1 MSTLEAK
8 VAAEGWW
15 AGEHK
20 IKLDGKSD
28 NGVWSTEVDG
38 ATNKRYRVRDICS
51 VTTPERISPQK
62 IHLKGTVIA
71 KAKQPAGQANAM
83 NYVNYPHVAAIW
95 LQVRKIDGTLRA
107 ESEVYEPV
115 LIAKQ
120 DAAPA
125 KPGILWGGPQGWTKD
140 NLDSLTVAQFVQERE
155 AAGLPKRPVTATTR
169 PPLTKQMLKHKPTGA
184 VGFGAPGFISP
195 GKDKLVWRGDFDQT
209 WDLDPAKTPN
219 LVQREVLKAV
229 VGGDRLELVLKLV
242 DDIDNECSVMAG
254 RLSFYGNLSKKR
266 AASPAPIRPEADAQR
281 RKSDA
286 DKTLRLYDAVGDR
299 DGRFNIEEFG
309 HMISDLVA
317 LQYYQYDP
325 LKPVPFG
332 GPTIQDIRLIAEPL
346 VKLLGQAANTG
357 TLTLDRTQFLA
368 LVGQWS
374 THCQVAMQTLTSRA
388 KQPGATKFLR
398 ELAEKMRRY
407 GPLISPGDNGI
418 YKRLENCVVVRSSQ
432 GEK

>member
-1 MSTLEAK
+1 MSTTLEAK

-38 ATNKRYRVRDICS
+38 ATNKRCRVRDICS

-71 KAKQPAGQANAM
+71 KAKQSAGQAHAL
-83 NYVNYPHVAAIW
+83 NYPHVAAIW

-107 ESEVYEPV
+107 ESEVYQPV
-115 LIAKQ
+115 LIAKE

-125 KPGILWGGPQGWTKD
+125 KPGLLWGGPQGWTKD
-140 NLDSLTVAQFVQERE
+140 NLDSLTITQFVQERE
-155 AAGLPKRPVTATTR
+155 AAGLPKRPVNAVSR
-169 PPLTKQMLKHKPTGA
+169 PLLTKQMLKHKPTGA
-184 VGFGAPGFISP
+184 VNFGAAGFLSP

-219 LVQREVLKAV
+219 LLQREVLKAV
-229 VGGDRLELVLKLV
+229 VGGDRLELVLKLE
-242 DDIDNECSVMAG
+242 DDVDNECVVTAG

-281 RKSDA
+281 RKTDA

-317 LQYYQYDP
+317 LHYYQYDP

-332 GPTIQDIRLIAEPL
+332 GQTIQGIRRVADPL
-346 VKLLGQAANTG
+346 VTMFGQAANTG

-368 LVGQWS
+368 LVRQWS
-374 THCQVAMQTLTSRA
+374 SHSQAIMQTLTSRA
-388 KQPGATKFLR
+388 KQPGATADLR

-418 YKRLENCVVVRSSQ
+418 YKRLENCVVVRSSR